1 MIVPAR
7 LLQRRFMT
15 GFWWTALPALLLVP
29 VCARADDGAK
39 DGSDADPGVQE
50 YLQTHCVDCH
60 SSEDPKSEL
69 DLTQLP
75 GEPTSLEEAERW
87 ERVLIMLQ
95 RGQMPPDE
103 VPRPQQAVTDRVVS
117 QIEETLGQ
125 WIVHSDRPP
134 AAAARR
140 LTNFEY
146 QNTMRDLL
154 GFELQLADDLPEDP
168 TIPYQFNNSA
178 ELLLMGA
185 EQLQRYEENAARAL
199 AAAIV
204 DPAAPDVQKIRKEW
218 KTERQN
224 NELAITGNRRGNVAG
239 GLSIKRWP
247 EHGEY
252 RVRVRASGLF
262 PDGTTQLPLRL
273 VMGYGLAGDIGAA
286 PFFPVGTIDL
296 NAADNE
302 PRVYEFRGRIENH
315 PVEPQ
320 RQYRRGGTRTGNL
333 LTIPA
338 SLVITPQ
345 NLFDDG
351 TLNDGVAAELRP
363 RAVID
368 WIEFEAPVA
377 DTWPPEHHT
386 RILFAS
392 PLRDSDPAAYVK
404 QVLTRFLSR
413 AFRRPAT
420 SQDVDRYAQ
429 IYQIFAADGAS
440 MEDAVRDT
448 LAVALTSPAFLY
460 HGHHADPHYRTASRL
475 SYFLWGTMPDDALLQ
490 LGATA
495 QLQDP
500 EIIAAQVQRML
511 TDDRAD
517 DFVRNFAT
525 QWLALQRCRTLP
537 INTRLFPR
545 FLYLVKKG
553 QHAGEEVPFRP
564 TIRDDMLAET
574 VAFVRELIRG
584 NEPIRQIVDS
594 DFAMLN
600 ERLAAHY
607 GVSGV
612 QGHQLRRVALA
623 PGSRLGGLLTHG
635 SILTGTGTGSAPHPI
650 YRAKWL
656 REAILGDHVKDPPA
670 DVPALEDS
678 AGQAADDAANIKDLL
693 RAHRQ
698 KVSCN
703 DCHARLDPWGIA
715 FEHYNAIGQYQPQV
729 PPNGVRV
736 LGFDVKKHADAAG
749 YQQYLDSVFTVSVDA
764 AATLPGGA
772 AVDGMEDLKSYLLSQ
787 QQDAITENI
796 VRRLLCYGLGRSL
809 TIYDRPAVDAL
820 VRQTQSGQ
828 AGLQD
833 VIVAICQSDLF
844 LKRDN

>member
-1 MIVPAR
+1 
-7 LLQRRFMT
+7 MT
-15 GFWWTALPALLLVP
+15 GSLLRTTLLVLLSLSA
-29 VCARADDGAK
+29 CAEANDESEADVDVHA
-39 DGSDADPGVQE
+39 

-60 SSEDPKSEL
+60 GPEDPKSEL

-75 GEPTSLEEAERW
+75 GEPTSLREAERW

-103 VPRPQQAVTDRVVS
+103 VPRPEQSATDRVVS
-117 QIEETLGQ
+117 QIEATLGH
-125 WIVHSDRPP
+125 WIARSEQLP
-134 AAAARR
+134 AAVARR

-154 GFELQLADDLPEDP
+154 GFELRLAEHLPEDP
-168 TIPYQFNNSA
+168 VIPYRFNNSA

-185 EQLQRYEENAARAL
+185 EQLQRYEENAARAM

-204 DPAAPDVQKIRKEW
+204 DPATPDVHNVRKEW
-218 KTERQN
+218 KSERQN
-224 NELAITGNRRGNVAG
+224 NELAVTGNRRGNVAG
-239 GLSIKRWP
+239 GLSVRQWP

-252 RVRVRASGLF
+252 RIRVQASGLF
-262 PDGTTQLPLRL
+262 PEGTAAMPLRL

-286 PFFPVGTIDL
+286 PFFPVGTIHL
-296 NAADNE
+296 NAEDGE
-302 PRVYEFRGRIENH
+302 PRIYEFRGRIENH

-333 LTIPA
+333 TTIPA

-351 TLNDGVAAELRP
+351 TLNDGIAAELRP

-392 PLRDSDPAAYVK
+392 PLRDSDPMAYVK
-404 QVLTRFLSR
+404 QVLQRFLSR

-440 MEDAVRDT
+440 MEAAVRDT

-460 HGHHADPHYRTASRL
+460 HEHQADAHYRMASRL
-475 SYFLWGTMPDDALLQ
+475 SYFLWGTMPDETLLERASA
-490 LGATA
+490 G

-500 EIIAAQVQRML
+500 VIIAEQVRRL
-511 TDDRAD
+511 LADDRAH
-517 DFVRNFAT
+517 DFVRNFST

-564 TIRDDMLAET
+564 TVRDDMLDET
-574 VAFVRELIRG
+574 VAFVLELIRS
-584 NEPIRQIVDS
+584 NEQIDQIVDS

-607 GVSGV
+607 GVRGV
-612 QGHQLRRVALA
+612 QGHQLRRVALPA
-623 PGSRLGGLLTHG
+623 DTRLGGLLTQG
-635 SILTGTGTGSAPHPI
+635 AVLTGTGTGSAPHPI

-678 AGQAADDAANIKDLL
+678 AGDSADQAANIKDLL

-715 FEHYNAIGQYQPQV
+715 FEHYNAVGQYQPKV
-729 PPNGVRV
+729 PPDGVRV
-736 LGFDVKKHADAAG
+736 LGFDAKKHTDAAG

-764 AATLPGGA
+764 ASTLPGGA
-772 AVDGMEDLKSYLLSQ
+772 AVNGMEDLKSWLLLR
-787 QQDAITENI
+787 QQDVITENM
-796 VRRLLCYGLGRSL
+796 VRRLLSYGLGRSL
-809 TIYDRPAVDAL
+809 TVRDRFAVDQL
-820 VRQTQSGQ
+820 VRQARRSD

-833 VIVAICQSDLF
+833 LIVAICQSDLF